1 MNHKRFAVLAGLLLV
16 CGAAGWWLMSAPV
29 TTAPEPVSSVVE
41 QEHQQPAATAG
52 SSGSAL
58 VPGSVNHPALPRDER
73 VSDIE
78 VDGQVRLDMNGNLV
92 LDRQLR
98 RYLDFFIGLTGGASH
113 YETLKARLASELKA
127 QDLPPEIQRQVL
139 AILDDYL
146 SYRKAAEAMASNEH
160 HSVDDVRQALGQ
172 IHDLRREHL
181 GPDVAEGFFGEE
193 ERRLQVMLDR
203 QKILSD
209 ESLTA
214 SERDRAL
221 AQLDQLLPEYS
232 RELRRRSRTVV
243 ETAMQVQQLREQGA
257 SEAEVRELRLQA
269 YGAEATERLAR
280 LDQQRNQWQNRL
292 GEYRQQKALIDNNE
306 GLAPADRQAA
316 VEALR
321 ERIFTEEHERRR
333 IRALERTAGL
343 DS

>member
-1 MNHKRFAVLAGLLLV
+1 
-16 CGAAGWWLMSAPV
+16 
-29 TTAPEPVSSVVE
+29 
-41 QEHQQPAATAG
+41 
-52 SSGSAL
+52 
-58 VPGSVNHPALPRDER
+58 
-73 VSDIE
+73 
-78 VDGQVRLDMNGNLV
+78 
-92 LDRQLR
+92 
-98 RYLDFFIGLTGGASH
+98 
-113 YETLKARLASELKA
+113 
-127 QDLPPEIQRQVL
+127 
-139 AILDDYL
+139 
-146 SYRKAAEAMASNEH
+146 H

>member
-1 MNHKRFAVLAGLLLV
+1 MTTCRTGKQRKR
-16 CGAAGWWLMSAPV
+16 WPV
-29 TTAPEPVSSVVE
+29 TNTTALTTFARPW
-41 QEHQQPAATAG
+41 ARFMTCAG
-52 SSGSAL
+52 SISA
-58 VPGSVNHPALPRDER
+58 R
-73 VSDIE
+73 
-78 VDGQVRLDMNGNLV
+78 MW
-92 LDRQLR
+92 
-98 RYLDFFIGLTGGASH
+98 
-113 YETLKARLASELKA
+113 
-127 QDLPPEIQRQVL
+127 
-139 AILDDYL
+139 
-146 SYRKAAEAMASNEH
+146 RKA
-160 HSVDDVRQALGQ
+160 
-172 IHDLRREHL
+172 
-181 GPDVAEGFFGEE
+181 FFGEE

-203 QKILSD
+203 QKILND
-209 ESLTA
+209 ESLTD

-232 RELRRRSRTVV
+232 VELRRRSRTVV
-243 ETAMQVQQLREQGA
+243 ETTMQVQQLREQGA